1 MFHKAA
7 ISGIM
12 GMLMGEFRCIH
23 MALKG
28 LSNRKKKKDIAWPQS
43 LSWGSDA
50 FDAGCKRLAKYTSVL
65 AADEES
71 QPALPEEL
79 ASLDGVAYLKLVPR
93 LAAYAS
99 LRLDVGKLHPQISF
113 VGQGVCVEQVCEM
126 ESIMKDITRVLQP
139 FYTPQSSE
147 PEPPWELKWNN
158 DDQFLG
164 KVYYALMTAE
174 IPELIDVARHIINNS
189 IKLGKFE
196 LEKGSKLVEATGLKN
211 LIEGQ
216 DELDK
221 DMILAAAKSK
231 EANTSR
237 SGRRPISR
245 CSTPLRIT
253 PRSCSR
259 ASRTMISSR
268 R

>member
-1 MFHKAA
+1 M
-7 ISGIM
+7 
-12 GMLMGEFRCIH
+12 
-23 MALKG
+23 
-28 LSNRKKKKDIAWPQS
+28 
-43 LSWGSDA
+43 
-50 FDAGCKRLAKYTSVL
+50 L

-71 QPALPEEL
+71 QAALPEEL

-99 LRLDVGKLHPQISF
+99 LRLDVGKPNPQISF

-174 IPELIDVARHIINNS
+174 IPELLDVARHIINNS

-231 EANTSR
+231 EAKNFKKWKEADLPLLDSVEDHAAKLLTTISDNDFFKDVNDAMGAYSQHLSGMVESAEATMASFVMAQALWRPLKDWCNRVSQSIKNRSR
-237 SGRRPISR
+237 MKS
-245 CSTPLRIT
+245 
-253 PRSCSR
+253 
-259 ASRTMISSR
+259 
-268 R
+268 